1 MGARTELIEDVA
13 SLLAEAE
20 REGLGARDF
29 AALLEVVEERS
40 GARL

>member
-1 MGARTELIEDVA
+1 MELVEDTA
-13 SLLAEAE
+13 ALLAEAE
-20 REGLGARDF
+20 RKGLGERDF